1 MNRFHDARKVA
12 TELVA
17 WLHHLLWRC
26 SNPRDARFEKTFCR
40 RQPRSLIANL
50 GEASDS
56 LCTPMSPSSN
66 VPFPPTRWSMVL
78 AVREGGDAKQGRHAL
93 EDLCRLYW
101 QPIYGF
107 ARRRGHS
114 PADAEDLAQGFFARL
129 LDENLFAKAE
139 VSAGKLRSFLLGAFQ
154 RHQREEWRKATAEK
168 RGGGQV
174 LTSIDSDET
183 EAAFQAEDTSVLSP
197 EAAYEKQCALA
208 LLADAMARLATEQT
222 AAGKGQAFELLRPL
236 LSPEAETDESQT
248 HQRIATALGLTPE
261 ASRAAVY
268 RLRKRFRE
276 VLREV
281 VADTLDQPTDTA
293 IDEELLAL
301 RRALSS

>member
-1 MNRFHDARKVA
+1 
-12 TELVA
+12 
-17 WLHHLLWRC
+17 
-26 SNPRDARFEKTFCR
+26 
-40 RQPRSLIANL
+40 
-50 GEASDS
+50 
-56 LCTPMSPSSN
+56 MSPSSN

-78 AVREGGDAKQGRHAL
+78 AVREGGDARQGRRAL
-93 EDLCRLYW
+93 EDLCKLYW

-129 LDENLFAKAE
+129 LDENLFAKADI
-139 VSAGKLRSFLLGAFQ
+139 STGKLRSFLLGAFQ

-168 RGGGQV
+168 RGGGQALV
-174 LTSIDSDET
+174 SIDCDDS
-183 EAAFQAEDTSVLSP
+183 EAAFQAEDPSVLSP
-197 EAAYEKQCALA
+197 EVAFEKQCAMA
-208 LLADAMARLATEQT
+208 LLAEAMTRLATEQN

-236 LSPEAETDESQT
+236 LSPEAETDETQT
-248 HQRIATALGLTPE
+248 HQRIASALGLTPE

-281 VADTLDQPTDTA
+281 VSDTLDKPTDEA

>member
-1 MNRFHDARKVA
+1 MA
-12 TELVA
+12 
-17 WLHHLLWRC
+17 
-26 SNPRDARFEKTFCR
+26 
-40 RQPRSLIANL
+40 
-50 GEASDS
+50 
-56 LCTPMSPSSN
+56 PSSN

-78 AVREGGDAKQGRHAL
+78 ATRSGGDAQKGRRAL

-129 LDENLFAKAE
+129 LDEDLFAKADA
-139 VSAGKLRSFLLGAFQ
+139 SAGRLRSFLLGAFQ
-154 RHQREEWRKATAEK
+154 RHQREEWRKAAAAK
-168 RGGGQV
+168 RGGGQAV
-174 LTSIDSDET
+174 ISIDSEES

-208 LLADAMARLATEQT
+208 LLADAMGRLAKEQA
-222 AAGKGQAFELLRPL
+222 AAGRAQAFELLRPL
-236 LSPEAETDESQT
+236 LSPDGDTDESQS
-248 HQRIATALGLTPE
+248 HQRIATALGQTVE

-276 VLREV
+276 VLRDV
-281 VADTLDQPTDTA
+281 VADTLEEPTDQA
-293 IDEELLAL
+293 VDEELLAL
-301 RRALSS
+301 RSALSS